1 MCCGLEIPDFKQF
14 LLWVG
19 VVVLKE
25 LIFTVYTLGVCG
37 VLERTN
43 FSHFLL
49 LGGCGGHE
57 RTVF

>member
-1 MCCGLEIPDFKQF
+1 MVLKYLILNSFYFGSH
-14 LLWVG
+14 

-25 LIFTVYTLGVCG
+25 LIFTVSTLGVCG
-37 VLERTN
+37 VLERTS
-43 FSHFLL
+43 FSHFLP